1 MPRDAADT
9 YGTVQKNGT
18 ATFLARVVDAADNS
32 VQPAVIAAVQYSVY
46 LLDDQNPDAW
56 LPVDGHHAVTLAVG
70 QAVLDQ
76 LQVDSLWTADT
87 LGYNFR
93 HELDVSAYQ
102 AFPTAGRHYLVE
114 YTLWPTHGQVIKV
127 RFRVYAI

>member
-1 MPRDAADT
+1 MPRDATDI

-18 ATFLARVVDAADNS
+18 ATFLARIVDATDAL
-32 VQPAVIAAVQYSVY
+32 VRPAAIAAVQYCVY
-46 LLDDQNPDAW
+46 LLDDQDPDQW
-56 LPVDGHHAVTLAVG
+56 TAVTGHDRVALTVAAV
-70 QAVLDQ
+70 VLDQ
-76 LQVDSLWTADT
+76 VQTDSLWTADT

-93 HELDVSAYQ
+93 HELDVSVCQ

-114 YTLWPTHGQVIKV
+114 YTLTPTLGQVIKV